1 MMMLFESKHVCRGQ
15 GNTTK
20 IHTNVKSRSASMETT
35 YRKTVHSEIHL
46 SFQYKELTLQTIQDQ
61 IQIRARQFRF
71 ALNRSDPHST
81 VQIRERQFRFAPKSS
96 DHARQFRS
104 ALNSSGSGFEA
115 SRLMEIISSWILVP
129 QHCNPNL
136 T

>member
-1 MMMLFESKHVCRGQ
+1 MTYTSSNSVMMMVFENKHVCRGQ

-46 SFQYKELTLQTIQDQ
+46 SFQYKKLTLQTIQDQ

-71 ALNRSDPHST
+71 ALNSSVPRST
-81 VQIRERQFRFAPKSS
+81 VQICARQFRFA
-96 DHARQFRS
+96 
-104 ALNSSGSGFEA
+104 LNSSDKRATVRFA
-115 SRLMEIISSWILVP
+115 SNSSDQRSPVQVQISKHLD
-129 QHCNPNL
+129 
-136 T
+136 